1 MSVKLPIEETYSDFW
16 LDKDQIDQY
25 IPDEEKESGKAN
37 FSIDLIQLAAYRKVI
52 SNFVSILT
60 GQNVPVQFFTNS
72 DRNST
77 DGKTVWL
84 SSTIRKKS
92 DFDWSVGLALHE
104 GSHVIKSDFNVL
116 KTMFARIPLPL
127 PQHLKDKAKAK
138 HITNEQLAYLC
149 KWVLNVV
156 EDRYVDSY
164 IYNEAPGYRG
174 YYRAMYKRLWNSEEV
189 SKVLESDMYRLPNL
203 AAYEYRV
210 INLTNPSTNLLAL
223 PGLVKIAELL
233 NLQDI
238 FRLTTTQERLN
249 VSLEIVEVIIDNLG
263 KQIEDEEENSSNAT
277 IKKFHDVLSEYF
289 DLPDDKTKIKGQG
302 RGKNN
307 EEDDE
312 EYSDDTDGD
321 SVDSENDGGA
331 NSGSDEPKEEVEN
344 DIDPDDMGDTK
355 DFTDKQVKKI
365 KDDFEKQK
373 QSLKHDYSNI
383 KEAVSDGEKSL
394 LEVIEKYGIIL
405 MPTGFGLNDSVP
417 GDYTQAAVDC
427 IVVQKLT
434 RELIESGQEI
444 FPMAAVS
451 KVPGQPFEAPKEY
464 VAAVNKGFVIGK
476 SLGKKLQVRGET
488 NIIKFIRKISGKIE
502 RRLLHGIGAGLEDV
516 FNKTIIERY
525 NRCRLHISVDASSSM
540 SCPTKWE
547 PTLTCVTAICV
558 AASMVDNLSVS
569 VSFRCTHRLSDGI
582 ELPYIVLAYDSTKD
596 KIQKIRNIFPFL
608 RAYGCTP
615 EGLAFEAVM
624 DEFIIGKKSDGQDN
638 YFLNISDGEPFYELR
653 ETTNKYRS
661 SFSYQGE
668 TAALHTKRQVDKIRA
683 SGVKVLSYFIKS
695 DESLLRLNYGV
706 FVPIIQAVPMTQDYG
721 STLKAQ
727 FHKMYGKDSQFIDVM
742 NVMDIAKT
750 MNRLFLL
757 KE

>member
-1 MSVKLPIEETYSDFW
+1 MSVKLPIEETHSDFW

-25 IPDEEKESGKAN
+25 IPDEEKESGTAN

-60 GQNVPVQFFTNS
+60 GQNVPVQFFTNT

-127 PQHLKDKAKAK
+127 PQPLKDKAKAK

-189 SKVLESDMYRLPNL
+189 SEVLESDMYRLPNL
-203 AAYEYRV
+203 AAYEFRV

-223 PGLVKIAELL
+223 AGLVKIAELM

-263 KQIEDEEENSSNAT
+263 KQIEDEEENSSDAT
-277 IKKFHDVLSEYF
+277 IKKFHDILGEYF
-289 DLPDDKTKIKGQG
+289 DLPDDKNKITVQGKG
-302 RGKNN
+302 KDKDDEDN
-307 EEDDE
+307 EEDDGDGDDD
-312 EYSDDTDGD
+312 SMDDTVTSGT
-321 SVDSENDGGA
+321 DSEK
-331 NSGSDEPKEEVEN
+331 DEEEIEN
-344 DIDPDDMGDTK
+344 DIDPGDMGDTK

-365 KDDFEKQK
+365 KDNFEKQK

-383 KEAVSDGEKSL
+383 KEAVSEGEKSL
-394 LEVIEKYGIIL
+394 LEVIEKYGIVL
-405 MPTGFGLNDSVP
+405 MPTGFGLNDSTP

-451 KVPGQPFEAPKEY
+451 KVPGQPFEAPREY
-464 VAAVNKGFVIGK
+464 SAAVNKGFIIGK
-476 SLGKKLQVRGET
+476 HLGKKLQVRGET

-502 RRLLHGIGAGLEDV
+502 RRLLHSIGAGLEDI
-516 FNKTIIERY
+516 FNRTIIERY

-540 SCPTKWE
+540 SCATKWE

-558 AASMVDNLSVS
+558 AASMVNNLSVS

-582 ELPYIVLAYDSTKD
+582 ELPYIVMAYDSTKD
-596 KIQKIRNIFPFL
+596 KIQKVRNIFPFL

-615 EGLAFEAVM
+615 EGLTFEAVM

-653 ETTNKYRS
+653 EIANKYRS

-668 TAALHTKRQVDKIRA
+668 PATLHTKRQVDKIRA

-695 DESLLRLNYGV
+695 DESSLMLNYGR
-706 FVPIIQAVPMTQDYG
+706 FVPSTILVPMTQDCS
-721 STLKAQ
+721 STLKSQ
-727 FHKMYGKDSQFIDVM
+727 FQRMYGKDSQFIDVM
-742 NVMDIAKT
+742 KVMDIAKT
-750 MNRLFLL
+750 MNQLFLS

>member
-1 MSVKLPIEETYSDFW
+1 MSKLPIEETHSDFW

-25 IPDEEKESGKAN
+25 IPDEEKESSKAN

-60 GQNVPVQFFTNS
+60 GQNIPVQFFTNN

-84 SSTIRKKS
+84 SSSIRKKS

-127 PQHLKDKAKAK
+127 PQPLKDKAKAK

-174 YYRAMYKRLWNSEEV
+174 YYRAMYKKLWNSEEV

-203 AAYEYRV
+203 SAYEYRV

-238 FRLTTTQERLN
+238 FRLTTTKERLE
-249 VSLEIVEVIIDNLG
+249 VSLQIVEVIIDNLG
-263 KQIEDEEENSSNAT
+263 KQVEDEEENSSKAT

-289 DLPDDKTKIKGQG
+289 DLPNDKNKTKGQG
-302 RGKNN
+302 KGKTD

-312 EYSDDTDGD
+312 EN
-321 SVDSENDGGA
+321 NDGSDGIGVDGETVDDS
-331 NSGSDEPKEEVEN
+331 NSECVEPKEE
-344 DIDPDDMGDTK
+344 IDNNIEPDDVGDTK
-355 DFTDKQVKKI
+355 DFTDKQVEKI
-365 KDDFEKQK
+365 KSDFDKQK
-373 QSLKHDYSNI
+373 QSLKHDYSDI
-383 KEAVSDGEKSL
+383 KESVSVGEKSL

-405 MPTGFGLNDSVP
+405 MPTGFGMGSSLP

-434 RELIESGQEI
+434 RELIESGQKI
-444 FPMAAVS
+444 FPMAAIE

-464 VAAVNKGFVIGK
+464 TEAVNRGFIIGK
-476 SLGKKLQVRGET
+476 SLGKKLQVRGEI

-525 NRCRLHISVDASSSM
+525 NRCRLHISIDASSSM
-540 SCPTKWE
+540 SCPTKWI
-547 PTLTCVTAICV
+547 PTLTCVTSICV
-558 AASMVDNLSVS
+558 AASMVDNLSIS
-569 VSFRCTHRLSDGI
+569 VSFRCTHYLSDGV

-596 KIQKIRNIFPFL
+596 KIQKVRSIFPFL

-668 TAALHTKRQVDKIRA
+668 PAALHTKRQVDKIRA
-683 SGVKVLSYFIKS
+683 SDVKVLSYFIKS
-695 DESLLRLNYGV
+695 DELLNGLNYGILA
-706 FVPIIQAVPMTQDYG
+706 PTIQVVPMTQDYG
-721 STLKAQ
+721 STLKSQ
-727 FHKMYGKDSQFIDVM
+727 FQRMYGKDSQFIDVT

-750 MNRLFLL
+750 MNKLFLS
-757 KE
+757 KD